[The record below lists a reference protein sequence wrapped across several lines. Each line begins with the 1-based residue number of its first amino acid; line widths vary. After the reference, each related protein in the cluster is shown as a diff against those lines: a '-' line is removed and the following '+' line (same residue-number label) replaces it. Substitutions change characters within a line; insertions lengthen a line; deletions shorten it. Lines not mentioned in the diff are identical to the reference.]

1 MDISPFTYLAVIIA
15 WGGFFF
21 KTQFP
26 FYWSTRPL
34 LVSLK
39 QYGFY
44 FIILAWILVLIDF
57 SNLINDLG
65 FGLIIL
71 ILIPSI
77 GALFF
82 RFFVFY
88 GKYYPSLIPLRQI
101 SSEIDKISEQEPE
114 IVLLKTSQGEIHL
127 YPLAYLRINDV
138 VFKSKNK
145 KKTDYS
151 LTYCVLCN
159 TAHAYILP
167 VIDGKQI
174 EITSNNGTILNGNK
188 ILADNTG
195 RYVWQQ
201 FTGEGLNITTKNN
214 PLQELTIIR
223 GLWDTVKS
231 DYPSALVYKGKR
243 PLISKIFFKQLSVV
257 MKKSER
263 LSFSRGKTD
272 KRLKRKDLVIGI
284 KLGGKSKAY
293 PLNLFDDTKTNI
305 IHDRINKNHIYI
317 IHNKGITYI
326 FKEEFLALNGEVIT
340 RDDKKWKLNGRA
352 IGNHKN
358 LRGIKFTDKAYWY
371 MWSKFH
377 PGTEIYNSLKIK
389 L

>member
-1 MDISPFTYLAVIIA
+1 MVISPLTYLAVFIA

-39 QYGFY
+39 QFGFY
-44 FIILAWILVLIDF
+44 FILLAWILFLLDL
-57 SNLINDLG
+57 SNLNNDLG
-65 FGLIIL
+65 FALIIL
-71 ILIPSI
+71 ILIPSV

-88 GKYYPSLIPLRQI
+88 GKYYPLLLPLKQI
-101 SSEIDKISEQEPE
+101 SSEIDKITRQEPE
-114 IVLLKTSQGEIHL
+114 IILLKTSQGEIHI

-138 VFKSKNK
+138 VYKSKNK

-167 VIDGKQI
+167 VIEGKQI

-201 FTGEGLNITTKNN
+201 FTGEGLNISTKDK
-214 PLQELTIIR
+214 PLQELAITRGPWNTI
-223 GLWDTVKS
+223 KNE
-231 DYPSALVYKGKR
+231 YPSALVYKGKR
-243 PLISKIFFKQLSVV
+243 PLISRIFFKQLSSR
-257 MKKSER
+257 MKKNEKI
-263 LSFSRGKTD
+263 SFSKGKTD

-284 KLGGKSKAY
+284 ELEGNSKAY
-293 PLNLFDDTKTNI
+293 PLNLFDDTKI
-305 IHDRINKNHIYI
+305 YFIHDRINEKDLHLIY
-317 IHNKGITYI
+317 NKGITYI
-326 FKEEFLALNGEVIT
+326 FNEENLTLNGEVII
-340 RDDKKWKLNGRA
+340 RGDKKWKLNGKA
-352 IGNHKN
+352 IGNHSN
-358 LRGIKFTDKAYWY
+358 LKGVQFTDKSYWY

-377 PGTEIYNSLKIK
+377 PNTKIYSSLKIK